1 MQSNIR
7 GTTMDDNNKSH
18 RDKSRGARPARPP
31 PSPAP
36 QPPVLSCSVLL
47 TKYND
52 MLDKYPLKTKMCT
65 SFVVSAFG
73 SALGSYLSSLDGKKS
88 PNQVVGRSRQ
98 PRIDWVEVFSY
109 AIHGGLINAPISHYW
124 FEWLSAHGPDSETKS
139 VLVDQLVVQPPLLVL
154 MFTCLDVIRASLK
167 AATSQFLEAG
177 VVSKALSNA
186 APAVVASWRFWPFV
200 VFFSFKKLKRKYWT
214 VSLNLASVI
223 WTVYLSRR
231 GSIEE

>member
-1 MQSNIR
+1 M
-7 GTTMDDNNKSH
+7 
-18 RDKSRGARPARPP
+18 A
-31 PSPAP
+31 
-36 QPPVLSCSVLL
+36 
-47 TKYND
+47 
-52 MLDKYPLKTKMCT
+52 T
-65 SFVVSAFG
+65 SFAVSAFG

-88 PNQVVGRSRQ
+88 PNQGRPRQ
-98 PRIDWVEVFSY
+98 PRIDWIEVFSY

-124 FEWLSAHGPDSETKS
+124 FEWLSEHGPGSDTKS
-139 VLVDQLVVQPPLLVL
+139 VLVDQLVVQPPLAVL

-177 VVSKALSNA
+177 VVSKAIQNA

-200 VFFSFKKLKRKYWT
+200 LYFSFKKLKRKYWT